1 MKKKRVGKVIGFIG
15 LCIFVAGI
23 SYVLTKYLDKNMYLN
38 TELVVTLE
46 DSKEFSL
53 ENTNKLTKEEAL
65 KTYPN
70 TFKIEN
76 KSLKK
81 VSYKVLLNSKEKDNL
96 DKINYILYLNDKEI
110 VTGKISSLKDNL
122 LYKNTINRKKTD
134 IYKLYLYLDDT
145 KDIDYKYSIKVE
157 VD

>member
-81 VSYKVLLNSKEKDNL
+81 VSYKLLLNSKEKDNL

-110 VTGKISSLKDNL
+110 GTGKISSLKDNL

-134 IYKLYLYLDDT
+134 TYKLYLYLDDT

-157 VD
+157 SD